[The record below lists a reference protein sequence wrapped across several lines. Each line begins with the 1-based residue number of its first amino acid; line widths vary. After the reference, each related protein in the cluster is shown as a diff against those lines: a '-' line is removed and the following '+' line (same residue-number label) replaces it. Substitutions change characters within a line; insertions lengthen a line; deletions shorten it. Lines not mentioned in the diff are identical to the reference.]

1 VKLED
6 LVAAGEAM
14 HQELGRE
21 YYLTGAGLKEEP
33 GFQAIYGRYE
43 TLGGDEA
50 LAVARKSGSDVLL
63 EWVLGILIGRKVAAL
78 EEQQLTWEQDA
89 VVTVGDSDVPYLRVP
104 IELANCSDRDFRK
117 TLDEECTSLGA
128 RALTPIRKERLMI
141 ERGEVQAL
149 GMGDYVD
156 TVGAL
161 AGIDLDAL
169 GRSAE
174 RFLADT
180 ADMYHDVL
188 AELAQRRVGVGLE
201 DLRRCDTAWTFRADQ
216 YDGAFASE
224 RMVNTALAQMREMGL
239 DATQSGR
246 VHFDTEERPAKQP
259 RAFCVPVKVPD
270 EVFLVLRPSGG
281 HSDYRTFWHEL
292 GHAMHFASV
301 DPSLPFAARWL
312 GDNSVTE
319 GFAMLWDHL
328 TLEPAWLTRYT
339 DIGDRKAG
347 ELVIDLA
354 ISELHMLRRYAAKLS
369 YELVLHRS
377 DLVGVEN
384 EYAQRLTEATR
395 FRYQPENYLND
406 VDPGFYAARYLRAW
420 QLEAGLAA
428 TLRERYDDD
437 WWRNPRAGS
446 FVLHLMSR
454 GQADPAHRLAR
465 DVLGTDLSFE
475 ACVRRLEA
483 ILN

>member
-180 ADMYHDVL
+180 ADMYNDVL
-188 AELAQRRVGVGLE
+188 AGLAQRRVGVGLE

-216 YDGAFASE
+216 YDGAFASDQ
-224 RMVNTALAQMREMGL
+224 MVSTALTQMREMGL

-328 TLEPAWLTRYT
+328 TLESAWLTRYT

-475 ACVRRLEA
+475 ACVKRLEA
-483 ILN
+483 VLN

>member
-1 VKLED
+1 MKLED

-483 ILN
+483 VLN

>member
-128 RALTPIRKERLMI
+128 KALTPIRKERLMI

-328 TLEPAWLTRYT
+328 TLESAWLTRYT

-483 ILN
+483 VLN

>member
-1 VKLED
+1 MKLED

-128 RALTPIRKERLMI
+128 KALTPIRKERLMI

-328 TLEPAWLTRYT
+328 TLESAWLTRYT

-483 ILN
+483 VLN

>member
-1 VKLED
+1 MKLED

>member
-1 VKLED
+1 MKLED

-180 ADMYHDVL
+180 ADMYNDVL
-188 AELAQRRVGVGLE
+188 AGLAQRRVGVGLE

-216 YDGAFASE
+216 YDGAFASDQ
-224 RMVNTALAQMREMGL
+224 MVSTALTQMREMGL

-328 TLEPAWLTRYT
+328 TLESAWLTRYT

-475 ACVRRLEA
+475 ACVKRLEA
-483 ILN
+483 VLN

>member
-483 ILN
+483 VLN